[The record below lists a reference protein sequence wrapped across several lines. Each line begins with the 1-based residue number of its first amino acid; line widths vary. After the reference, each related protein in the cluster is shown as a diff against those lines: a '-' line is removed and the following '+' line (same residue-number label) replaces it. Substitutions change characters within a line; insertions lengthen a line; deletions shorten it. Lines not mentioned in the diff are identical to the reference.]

1 MSFAQLVGRDSL
13 DTNPNRF
20 SYPAMSDINITSHGA
35 ALYWAVSAVM
45 GVSALGFLAHGH
57 IVARKRGG
65 GLQYMIFH
73 YITAMICFV
82 ACIAYFT
89 MASNLGYAAIQVE
102 FQRSNPKVAGLYREI
117 FYVRYIDWVVTT
129 PLLLLDVLLTAGLP
143 WPTILITILVDEIM
157 IITGLVGALVAS
169 RYKWGYFVFAMLAL
183 FFVFWN
189 VSFVG
194 PKHAR
199 SIQSSTSKNIGRSY
213 ILAASWTMF
222 LWFLYPIAW
231 GLSEGGNV
239 ISADSEAIFYSVLD
253 VLAKPG
259 FGILLL
265 WAHAGIDPADLGIY
279 IRNFDQPR
287 RNFASGTH
295 RKELVNNNNG
305 LFSGNDGFPSNG
317 TSNDHYLGNDVGA
330 VSTSA
335 P

>member
-1 MSFAQLVGRDSL
+1 M
-13 DTNPNRF
+13 
-20 SYPAMSDINITSHGA
+20 
-35 ALYWAVSAVM
+35 
-45 GVSALGFLAHGH
+45 
-57 IVARKRGG
+57 GG
-65 GLQYMIFH
+65 GFQYMIFH

-129 PLLLLDVLLTAGLP
+129 PLLLLDGLLTAGLP

-199 SIQSSTSKNIGRSY
+199 SIQSSTSKNIGRSTY
-213 ILAASWTMF
+213 
-222 LWFLYPIAW
+222 
-231 GLSEGGNV
+231 
-239 ISADSEAIFYSVLD
+239 
-253 VLAKPG
+253 
-259 FGILLL
+259 LLL
-265 WAHAGIDPADLGIY
+265 AGPCFCG
-279 IRNFDQPR
+279 
-287 RNFASGTH
+287 
-295 RKELVNNNNG
+295 
-305 LFSGNDGFPSNG
+305 FSTQSHGDFLKAGMLSLPTPKLS
-317 TSNDHYLGNDVGA
+317 
-330 VSTSA
+330 STVF
-335 P
+335 